1 MLRQIHTEFFTFIR
15 TEKSVVEII
24 FIYII
29 EAIDIVHAKAILQ
42 SLLDTQA
49 TAYKLWGHSPDH
61 MVIGEMSLMDCFQ
74 HRMKVEKRSSK
85 KQDVTII
92 PIDRTQKKVYHIDL
106 RQLENELKIFEKKD
120 DDFLQLMKSILE
132 PAVLL

>member
-85 KQDVTII
+85 KQDVSVGKSSKLLSAGIKLI
-92 PIDRTQKKVYHIDL
+92 PLFIT
-106 RQLENELKIFEKKD
+106 
-120 DDFLQLMKSILE
+120 SILH
-132 PAVLL
+132 LIL